1 MSDSISVSPRVRM
14 AESIGS
20 LWWLPLVR
28 GALLI
33 LVGLYALF
41 RPGMTAVALTQV
53 IAIFLIA
60 DGVLSII
67 AGILGETPSRLWTIV
82 RGVVEILIGVFVFGH
97 AVAVAGITT
106 NVILYIIAFGAI
118 VTGILEVIAA
128 IQDRKEIEGEI
139 WMILGGLLTVLF
151 GLVLMMAPLFW
162 GTMIVRLLG
171 IYAIVYGIS
180 LIALAFRIRKFGKH
194 LGGSS

>member
-1 MSDSISVSPRVRM
+1 MVVATCPRV
-14 AESIGS
+14 
-20 LWWLPLVR
+20 
-28 GALLI
+28 LLI